1 MKIEEALKT
10 LASLSA
16 RLSVFWTESIHIT
29 LIWHTGA
36 CLFSMFV
43 KLTRATTFLLG
54 LLSGIK

>member
-10 LASLSA
+10 LSSPSA
-16 RLSVFWTESIHIT
+16 RLSVFWTKSIHIT
-29 LIWHTGA
+29 LIWHTST

-43 KLTRATTFLLG
+43 KLTRAKTFLLG